1 MASDTRPDIPEAE
14 PRRRWRGP
22 RWWLASLG
30 ARVITTT
37 VLIGLVL
44 AGLLGSVLYQQIAV
58 GLVQQGTDSAQ
69 RDAAQQ
75 VALFQDAF
83 DSTDRRDDS
92 GLRYAAGEQVSAMAG
107 AGPDGRRVLLLP
119 SLSNDGGAIVEGIAL
134 GVTAS
139 DIPEALQ
146 LAVDQD
152 PENQQVVIVP
162 ATLTGEEEAVTAVVV
177 GSRVTLLRAG
187 TYDLIL
193 IYPLHQEQETLDLV
207 RQLFLAAGAGLVLL
221 VAGLATIA
229 TRMVTRPVAE
239 VAKVSRELA
248 QGHLDERLPV
258 HGTDEIAQLAT
269 SFNTMADSI
278 QHQIRELRS
287 LSQLQQRFVSDV
299 SHELRTPLTTMRMAG
314 AVLHASKED
323 FPLPVARSA
332 ELLDQELDRFEELL
346 TELLEISRFDAG
358 AVTVERHQED
368 IVPLVRSAVSSMEQ
382 LAQTHGSTIV
392 LVVPEQP
399 VLVSMD
405 GRRISRVLR
414 NLLSNALEHA
424 EGGPVEV
431 TVAATEHVVS
441 CSVRDHGIGLTAEQ
455 QARVFDRFW
464 RADLA
469 RTRTTGGTGLGLAI
483 AKEDARVHGG
493 WLQVGSVPGHGACFR
508 LLLPRHEAFVIAD
521 RPPPVPLVTHDQPAQ
536 TWGDAELE
544 TLPSTNEPK
553 PAVALVAADGPG
565 TTGDLPATAVSGPP
579 PSACATPA
587 TDLDH
592 RPLATGP
599 DHASTAARPDGSQG
613 ETVRVRPTPEPW
625 DVAARGSLHGEASA
639 VPPVVSQAG
648 DLPDNEVPPVV
659 LALATRQGDA

>member
-1 MASDTRPDIPEAE
+1 M
-14 PRRRWRGP
+14 
-22 RWWLASLG
+22 
-30 ARVITTT
+30 RVIITT

-44 AGLLGSVLYQQIAV
+44 AGLLGSVLYQQIAA
-58 GLVQQGTDSAQ
+58 GLVQQGAESAT

-75 VALFQDAF
+75 VALFQEAF

-92 GLRYAAGEQVSAMAG
+92 GLRQAAAEQVYSMA
-107 AGPDGRRVLLLP
+107 AVGPDGRRVVLLP
-119 SLSNDGGAIVEGIAL
+119 ALSNDRGAIVEGIAL
-134 GVTAS
+134 GVAAS
-139 DIPEALQ
+139 DIPQDLQ
-146 LAVDQD
+146 VAVDQD
-152 PENQQVVIVP
+152 PENQQVAIVP
-162 ATLTGEEEAVTAVVV
+162 VTLTGQEGTVTAVVV

-187 TYDLIL
+187 SYDLIL
-193 IYPLHQEQETLDLV
+193 TYPLQQEQETLDLV
-207 RQLFLAAGAGLVLL
+207 RQLFLAAGAGLLLL
-221 VAGLATIA
+221 VAGLAAIA

-239 VAKVSRELA
+239 VARVSRDLA

-314 AVLHASKED
+314 AVLHASKDD

-368 IVPLVRSAVSSMEQ
+368 LVPLVRSAAASMQQ
-382 LAQTHGSTIV
+382 LAETHGSPIV
-392 LVVPEQP
+392 LRVPEQP

-414 NLLSNALEHA
+414 NLLSNALEHG

-431 TVAATEHVVS
+431 TVAATDQVVS
-441 CSVRDHGIGLTAEQ
+441 CSVRDHGIGLTPEQ
-455 QARVFDRFW
+455 QAHVFDRFW

-469 RTRTTGGTGLGLAI
+469 RNRTTGGTGLGLAI
-483 AKEDARVHGG
+483 AQEDARVHGG

-521 RPPPVPLVTHDQPAQ
+521 RPPPVPLATGDQTDQ
-536 TWGDAELE
+536 TAGAADLDALSTGDR
-544 TLPSTNEPK
+544 P
-553 PAVALVAADGPG
+553 PAVAVVR
-565 TTGDLPATAVSGPP
+565 TGATA
-579 PSACATPA
+579 AE
-587 TDLDH
+587 DD
-592 RPLATGP
+592 
-599 DHASTAARPDGSQG
+599 
-613 ETVRVRPTPEPW
+613 PEPW
-625 DVAARGSLHGEASA
+625 DVAARGSLRRVAPAA
-639 VPPVVSQAG
+639 VPPVATRDG
-648 DLPDNEVPPVV
+648 DLPDTEVPPVV
-659 LALATRQGDA
+659 LALATRQGDV